1 MEILLR
7 PRDRRKTSR
16 LWFDMNKP
24 ADRDVLGQLLA
35 RRKDVIAFA
44 RLLDGSLT
52 PMRIDRQRKGIV
64 TLTREGQSIPDAVL

>member
-7 PRDRRKTSR
+7 PRDRMKTSR
-16 LWFDMNKP
+16 LWFDLRKQG
-24 ADRDVLGQLLA
+24 DKDVLRQLLA

-52 PMRIDRQRKGIV
+52 PMRIDRQRKGVV
-64 TLTREGQSIPDAVL
+64 TLTREGHTIPDAVL